1 MKRNDNQLAYLKKKF
16 DHIDDA
22 LDYFQ
27 VEWPGSREEEDDPL
41 PDWWGVSTD
50 DDGIIA
56 YFSEEKLALRFRLD
70 LINHA
75 FNGDKE

>member
-1 MKRNDNQLAYLKKKF
+1 MKRNDNQLAYLAKKF
-16 DHIDDA
+16 NNIEDA

-27 VEWPGSREEEDDPL
+27 VEWPGSRDEATDPL

-56 YFSEEKLALRFRLD
+56 YFSEEKLAFRFRLD